1 MTDAAATPPEATT
14 ITAQTIEAKL
24 TAGAPI
30 DAVEVRWLLDALRS
44 ATASADA
51 QTEGDTSAG
60 GSGRPTREELIAE
73 FRLGP
78 DPSPDMLAYLADYV
92 MERDAEAAAEAGE
105 SAADS

>member
-1 MTDAAATPPEATT
+1 MTDAAATPQEATT

-30 DAVEVRWLLDALRS
+30 DAAEVRWLLDALRS

-51 QTEGDTSAG
+51 ATELDPVAG
-60 GSGRPTREELIAE
+60 GTDHPTREELITE

-78 DPSPDMLAYLADYV
+78 NPSPDMLAYLADYV
-92 MERDAEAAAEAGE
+92 VERDAEAAAEAAE